1 MSNFQFLHKEW
12 SDIFEIAKEAEDMV
26 SARPLASRMYCR
38 QALEKGIYWMYDNDS
53 RLEIPSIDT
62 LGSLITA
69 KCIKPIID
77 KSKRRGLLM
86 LKDIG
91 NAGVHGRDLKSDEAD
106 MVQRFGP
113 LEDIN
118 VNSNKDLAQVSIR
131 LLFEFCSF
139 LFVSY
144 SEDEVETPVFNP
156 ELIPSKDNTEENI
169 NELEQ
174 LQKKFDEQLKKDEV
188 LRQKIEEQK
197 EELQKRNKALAE
209 RAKSRQPQTKHI
221 PQLIPESV
229 TRKLYIDV
237 LLKEAGWNKLAEGKE
252 LEYEVEG
259 MPISTNP
266 SGIGYVDYVLWGNDG
281 NPLAVIEAKKTM
293 VSPKKGKQQAV
304 LYADCLEQMK
314 GQRPV
319 IFYTNG
325 FETYMWDD
333 TFYSE
338 REVSGFYTKD
348 ELQLLID
355 RRTTRKN
362 LSTFKVDR
370 NIAGRAYQLEAI
382 KRVAENLGKTHN
394 GRYVGTKRESLLVM
408 ATGSGKT
415 RTAAAIVDMLT
426 KCNWA
431 KRVLFLADRNALVTQ
446 AKNAFKEHLERLSS
460 IDLTKEKEDSSTR
473 LVFSTYPTIIN
484 KIDKERTDD
493 KRFYGVGHFDLIIID
508 EAHRSIY
515 QKYKAIFDYFDSMII
530 GLTATPKKDIDRNTY
545 SLFGIEDDDPTFAYE
560 LNTAVN
566 EGFLVPP
573 KSISVPL
580 KFQREG
586 IKYSELSDK
595 EKEEYEEKFG
605 DPTSEEAPDTIG
617 SGALNKWLFNT
628 DTVDKVLEHLMSDGI
643 KVSGG
648 DKLGKTIIF
657 AKNHQHAVFIEERFN
672 KNYPEYSGKFL
683 RVIDNYETKAQ
694 DLLEKFTNPFEEE
707 DPQIAVSVDMMDTGV
722 DAPRVVNLVFF
733 KMVKSSSKY
742 WQMIGRGTRLCPD
755 LFAPGEHKKE
765 FVIFDYCQNF
775 EFFEEHPDGITT
787 KNMKPLTQ
795 QIFEAK
801 LKVSQIVSDLS
812 DKTESEKEVRDQYLD
827 ELHLA
832 VQGLDENRFV
842 VRKELRHVKEY
853 SNKTRWNNLSKSD
866 VQEINNHLSHLQ
878 PASKDDDELARR
890 FDMLVLIYQILLLGG
905 SDNTGK
911 YMAKIFRTAS
921 LLQKKDNIPQVSI
934 HLPLIKVIQ
943 TDQYWETINIKK
955 LESLRA
961 ALRDLIKY
969 LDTKTQEPIFTH
981 FEDDLDYDGIKVR
994 GHVNTSYESLQSY
1007 KDRVE
1012 SYIRKNKD
1020 HLTINKLRNNIPVTK
1035 QELNSIEEM
1044 LFTESVAGTKQQF
1057 VEQYGE
1063 KPLGAFIRS
1072 VTGVE
1077 QSVLNEAFANFLQ
1090 VGELR
1095 ADQMTFINTIISYL
1109 SKNGTI
1115 DVTML
1120 YEPPF
1125 TDQNDQGIDGIF
1137 DLEKKQKVVSIIDQI
1152 NYNAIA

>member
-1 MSNFQFLHKEW
+1 MSNFQFLYKEW

-26 SARPLASRMYCR
+26 NVRARSSIVNSRA
-38 QALEKGIYWMYDNDS
+38 ALEKGIRWMYTNDE
-53 RLEIPSIDT
+53 RLFEDYDEKKTVGNLLLAKSFKTVTEKPLRRELHLLQR
-62 LGSLITA
+62 LGNEAAHGEETDSEKA
-69 KCIKPIID
+69 DACIKI
-77 KSKRRGLLM
+77 
-86 LKDIG
+86 
-91 NAGVHGRDLKSDEAD
+91 
-106 MVQRFGP
+106 
-113 LEDIN
+113 
-118 VNSNKDLAQVSIR
+118 
-131 LLFEFCSF
+131 LFQFCSHMA
-139 LFVSY
+139 VSY
-144 SEDEVETPVFNP
+144 SSEEIQIPEFNE
-156 ELIPSKDNTEENI
+156 ELLKTGDRI
-169 NELEQ
+169 NESQSELEQ
-174 LQKKFDEQLKKDEV
+174 QVKKLQEQLEKDEV
-188 LRQKIEEQK
+188 DRQKLEEQK

-237 LLKEAGWNKLAEGKE
+237 LLKEAGWKKLTEGKE
-252 LEYEVEG
+252 LEYEVKG
-259 MPISTNP
+259 MPVSTNP
-266 SGIGYVDYVLWGNDG
+266 SGIGYVDYVLWGDDG

-293 VSPKKGKQQAV
+293 LGAKKGKQQAV
-304 LYADCLEQMK
+304 LYADCLEQMT
-314 GQRPV
+314 GQRPIV
-319 IFYTNG
+319 FYTNG
-325 FETYMWDD
+325 FETYIWDD
-333 TFYSE
+333 MFYPE

-355 RRTTRKN
+355 RRRTRKD

-382 KRVAENLGKTHN
+382 KRVAENLGKNHN
-394 GRYVGTKRESLLVM
+394 DRYIGTKRESLLVM

-426 KCNWA
+426 KCNWV

-446 AKNAFKEHLERLSS
+446 AKNAFKEHLEHLSS

-560 LNTAVN
+560 LNKAVN

-586 IKYSELSDK
+586 IKYSELSDS

-605 DPTSEEAPDTIG
+605 DPTSEETPEEIG

-628 DTVDKVLEHLMSDGI
+628 DTVDKVLEHLMNDGV

-657 AKNHQHAVFIEERFN
+657 AKNHKHAEFIEKRFN
-672 KNYPEYSGKFL
+672 KNYPEFSGKFL

-755 LFAPGEHKKE
+755 LFAPGEDKKE

-775 EFFEEHPDGITT
+775 EFFEEFPDGITN
-787 KNMKPLTQ
+787 KNMKPLLQ

-801 LKVSQIVSDLS
+801 VKVTQLVSDLS
-812 DKTESEKEVRDQYLD
+812 DKTDAEKEVRDQYLD
-827 ELHLA
+827 DLHKT

-842 VRKELRHVKEY
+842 VRKQLRYVKEY
-853 SNKTRWNNLSKSD
+853 SNKAKWLNLSKSD
-866 VQEINNHLSHLQ
+866 VQEISNHLSHLQ

-890 FDMLVLIYQILLLGG
+890 FDMLVLIYQILLLSG

-911 YMAKIFRTAS
+911 YTSKIFATAS
-921 LLQKKDNIPQVSI
+921 SLQKKDNIPQVSI
-934 HLPLIKVIQ
+934 HISLIKEVQ
-943 TDQYWETINIKK
+943 TDQYWKTINIKK
-955 LESLRA
+955 LESLRV

-969 LDTKTQEPIFTH
+969 LDTKTQEPIYTH

-1020 HLTINKLRNNIPVTK
+1020 HLSIHKLRNNIPITK
-1035 QELNSIEEM
+1035 EELTAIENM
-1044 LFTESVAGTKQQF
+1044 LFIESVAGSKKKF

-1063 KPLGAFIRS
+1063 KPLGSFIRS
-1072 VTGVE
+1072 IIGVE
-1077 QSVLNEAFANFLQ
+1077 QSVLNEAFADFLQ

-1115 DVTML
+1115 DKSMF

-1125 TDQNDQGIDGIF
+1125 TDQNDQGIDGVF
-1137 DLEKKQKVVSIIDQI
+1137 DNDIDKIKVLKIIDQI
-1152 NYNAIA
+1152 NQNALTA

>member
-26 SARPLASRMYCR
+26 NVRARSSIVNSRA
-38 QALEKGIYWMYDNDS
+38 ALEKGIRWMYTNDE
-53 RLEIPSIDT
+53 RLFEDYDEKKTVGNLLLAKSLKTVTEKPLRRELHLLQR
-62 LGSLITA
+62 LGNEAAHGEETDSEKA
-69 KCIKPIID
+69 DACIKI
-77 KSKRRGLLM
+77 
-86 LKDIG
+86 
-91 NAGVHGRDLKSDEAD
+91 
-106 MVQRFGP
+106 
-113 LEDIN
+113 
-118 VNSNKDLAQVSIR
+118 
-131 LLFEFCSF
+131 LFQFCSHMA
-139 LFVSY
+139 VSY
-144 SEDEVETPVFNP
+144 SSEEIQIPEFNE
-156 ELIPSKDNTEENI
+156 ELLKTGDRI
-169 NELEQ
+169 NESQSELEQ
-174 LQKKFDEQLKKDEV
+174 QVKKLQEQLEKDEV
-188 LRQKIEEQK
+188 DRQKLEEQK

-237 LLKEAGWNKLAEGKE
+237 LLKEAGWKKLTEGKE
-252 LEYEVEG
+252 LEYEVKG
-259 MPISTNP
+259 MPVSTNP
-266 SGIGYVDYVLWGNDG
+266 SGIGYVDYVLWGDDG

-293 VSPKKGKQQAV
+293 LGAKKGKQQAV
-304 LYADCLEQMK
+304 LYADCLEQMT
-314 GQRPV
+314 GQRPIV
-319 IFYTNG
+319 FYTNG
-325 FETYMWDD
+325 FETYIWDD
-333 TFYSE
+333 MFYPE

-355 RRTTRKN
+355 RRRTRKD

-382 KRVAENLGKTHN
+382 KRVAENLGKNHN
-394 GRYVGTKRESLLVM
+394 DRYIGTKRESLLVM

-446 AKNAFKEHLERLSS
+446 AKNAFKEHLEHLSS

-560 LNTAVN
+560 LNKAVN

-586 IKYSELSDK
+586 IKYSELSDS

-605 DPTSEEAPDTIG
+605 DPTSEETPEEIG

-628 DTVDKVLEHLMSDGI
+628 DTVDKVLEHLMNDGV

-657 AKNHQHAVFIEERFN
+657 AKNHKHAEFIEKRFN
-672 KNYPEYSGKFL
+672 KNYPEFSGKFL

-755 LFAPGEHKKE
+755 LFAPGEDKKE

-775 EFFEEHPDGITT
+775 EFFEEFPDGITN
-787 KNMKPLTQ
+787 KNMKPLLQ

-801 LKVSQIVSDLS
+801 VKVTQLVSDLS
-812 DKTESEKEVRDQYLD
+812 DKTDAEKEVRDQYLHD
-827 ELHLA
+827 LHKT

-842 VRKELRHVKEY
+842 VRKQLRYVKEY
-853 SNKTRWNNLSKSD
+853 SNKAKWLNLSKSD
-866 VQEINNHLSHLQ
+866 VQEISNHLSHLQ

-890 FDMLVLIYQILLLGG
+890 FDMLVLIYQILLLSG

-911 YMAKIFRTAS
+911 YTSKIFATAS
-921 LLQKKDNIPQVSI
+921 SLQKKDNIPQVSI
-934 HLPLIKVIQ
+934 HISLIKEVQ
-943 TDQYWETINIKK
+943 TDQYWKTINIKK
-955 LESLRA
+955 LESLRV

-969 LDTKTQEPIFTH
+969 LDTKTQEPIYTH

-1020 HLTINKLRNNIPVTK
+1020 HLSIHKLRNNIPITK
-1035 QELNSIEEM
+1035 EELTAIENM
-1044 LFTESVAGTKQQF
+1044 LFIESVAGSKKKF

-1063 KPLGAFIRS
+1063 KPLGSFIRS
-1072 VTGVE
+1072 IIGVE
-1077 QSVLNEAFANFLQ
+1077 QSVLNEAFADFLQ

-1115 DVTML
+1115 DKSMF

-1125 TDQNDQGIDGIF
+1125 TDQNDQGIDGVF
-1137 DLEKKQKVVSIIDQI
+1137 DNDIDKIKVLKIIDQI
-1152 NYNAIA
+1152 NQNALTA